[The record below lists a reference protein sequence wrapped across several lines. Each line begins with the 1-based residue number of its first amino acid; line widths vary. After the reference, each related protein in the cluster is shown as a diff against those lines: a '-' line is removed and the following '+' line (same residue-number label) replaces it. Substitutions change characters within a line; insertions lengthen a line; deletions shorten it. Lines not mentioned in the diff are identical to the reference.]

1 MKNLLLGVLTIVLL
15 STCNTPAPDGY
26 TVRGT
31 ISGLS
36 DEPVLLQI
44 RKGGTWI
51 TLDSVTASQGTFE
64 MKGKIGT
71 PALMYLRLKGV
82 PGNIPVFMENA
93 SIEVNGYADSLDQVS
108 ITGSASHDEY
118 IAYLDSRDALYEQ
131 AEDLSGQYRIA
142 DSAGN
147 EEQKKAIEEQFKALE
162 QQDKEQMVAFI
173 SERPASHVAAYIAR
187 SNSYMLDL
195 EELEKITAGFSPVLD
210 SSQYVKEL
218 KERVAVMKKVAV
230 GQPAIDFTMA
240 DSTGNPV
247 SLSSFKGKYLLV
259 DFWASW
265 CQPCRLENPN
275 LVACYRDFSPLGF
288 DILGVSFDRNRED
301 WLEAIAEDTLTWT
314 HVSDLSFW
322 DNAAGKL
329 YGINAIPANVL
340 LDPGQIIIAKNLRGE
355 ELRVKLENIFSE

>member
-1 MKNLLLGVLTIVLL
+1 MLILF
-15 STCNTPAPDGY
+15 STCNTSAPDGY

-36 DEPVLLQI
+36 DELVLLQI

-51 TLDSVTASQGTFE
+51 TLDSVMASQGTFE
-64 MKGKIGT
+64 MKGRIST
-71 PALMYLRLKGV
+71 PALMYLRFKGV
-82 PGNIPVFMENA
+82 SGSVPVFMENA
-93 SIEVNGYADSLDQVS
+93 SIELEGSTDSLDQVR

-118 IAYLDSRDALYEQ
+118 TAYMHSKEALYQQYEV
-131 AEDLSGQYRIA
+131 LSGQYRLA

-147 EEQKKAIEEQFKALE
+147 EEQKKAIEEKFKVLE
-162 QQDKEQMVAFI
+162 QQDKADMVTFI
-173 SERPASHVAAYIAR
+173 SEHPASYAAAFIAR
-187 SNSYMLDL
+187 SNSYMLEL
-195 EELEKITAGFSPVLD
+195 EELEKITAALSPVLD

-218 KERVAVMKKVAV
+218 KERVVVMKKVAI

-240 DSTGNPV
+240 DSAGNPV

-265 CQPCRLENPN
+265 CQPCRTENPN
-275 LVACYRDFSPLGF
+275 VVACYRDFNPLGF
-288 DILGVSFDRNRED
+288 DILGVSFDRSRED
-301 WLEAIAEDTLTWT
+301 WLRAIAEDTLTWT

-329 YGINAIPANVL
+329 YGINAIPSNIL

-355 ELRVKLENIFSE
+355 DLRGRLENIFSE